1 MSQLVRLEGKHTC
14 QNAHCA
20 VVVKKNIKKYS
31 KFKRQKDRCS
41 ACWFSSQR
49 DFMMLWFQTPR
60 KPVIGDGCDQED
72 TKDHQYAA
80 KDKFQRQKVWF
91 STTVH
96 HFDMYIH
103 HSTALCR

>member
-1 MSQLVRLEGKHTC
+1 
-14 QNAHCA
+14 
-20 VVVKKNIKKYS
+20 
-31 KFKRQKDRCS
+31 
-41 ACWFSSQR
+41 
-49 DFMMLWFQTPR
+49 MMLWFQTPR

-80 KDKFQRQKVWF
+80 KDEFQRQKVWF